1 MRFRPLALLG
11 DGAHALVGEHLL
23 DQTGRELSGVQTHAN
38 GLGTDKDVDAI
49 VAQIILVGER
59 IPAEGALE
67 TDLQADSLD
76 AQRTGLDHVDCPQD
90 GTVQRHVPLELVLV
104 SAIAEELGVDPS
116 STLDA

>member
-1 MRFRPLALLG
+1 MCFRPLALLG

-23 DQTGRELSGVQTHAN
+23 DQPGSELTGVQVHAN
-38 GLGTDKDVDAI
+38 GLGTDKDVDAV
-49 VAQIILVGER
+49 VAQVVLLGQGIA
-59 IPAEGALE
+59 AEGALE
-67 TDLQADSLD
+67 GDLESGSLD
-76 AQRTGLDHVDCPQD
+76 TERSRLDHVDCPQD